1 MDKSEDS
8 GRYELLEPY
17 VRENVPIEL
26 APPGRDSSTPRR
38 TEPPA
43 HPAGPTTTG
52 TPLSCNRRVRPW
64 PNPFPTGV
72 TGQLTGFQ
80 TWTELYSLGLSR
92 QTPDTFPQRAR
103 ACRKVRH
110 PAAASARGTSAPWG
124 RSAGGHQPPPV
135 PGINRHATATEWS
148 TCRPHVLNIRGKIC
162 RLRQKLQAG
171 LFPSQHQ
178 LGATP
183 GKADTTTPT
192 DRLAAQNQVGQLQLA
207 IDSPQAHS
215 PPDPLGQE
223 FPPAPT
229 PAAQEGERNKEGRP
243 V

>member
-1 MDKSEDS
+1 MNFSNPTS
-8 GRYELLEPY
+8 GRTYRLNWCLLAETA
-17 VRENVPIEL
+17 RLLAGQSHLPIPQGRPRQAL
-26 APPGRDSSTPRR
+26 LCHVTGVYAPGRPS
-38 TEPPA
+38 
-43 HPAGPTTTG
+43 
-52 TPLSCNRRVRPW
+52 
-64 PNPFPTGV
+64 FPTSV
-72 TGQLTGFQ
+72 TGQLTWFQ
-80 TWTELYSLGLSR
+80 TWTAPYSLGLSR
-92 QTPDTFPQRAR
+92 ETPDTFPQRAR

-110 PAAASARGTSAPWG
+110 PATASARGTSAPW
-124 RSAGGHQPPPV
+124 RRITGGHQPPPV
-135 PGINRHATATEWS
+135 PGINRHATTTEWS
-148 TCRPHVLNIRGKIC
+148 TCRPHVLNIHWKSY

-171 LFPSQHQ
+171 LFPSQLQ

-192 DRLAAQNQVGQLQLA
+192 DRLEAQNQVGQLQPA

-229 PAAQEGERNKEGRP
+229 PAGQEGERNKKGRP